1 MFFDTPT
8 KGVVDVAVTL
18 AAADTLFAFDA
29 IRLAATF
36 YCEMFQ
42 QI

>member
-1 MFFDTPT
+1 M
-8 KGVVDVAVTL
+8 VDVAVTM
-18 AAADTLFAFDA
+18 AATGTLFAFDA

-42 QI
+42 